1 MAGKVFN
8 KIQDAVNAITG
19 ILLVIM
25 VFIVF
30 IQVIMRY
37 ILGHSLSW
45 SEELTRYMFVWLIYL
60 GVNLGIKGDMQ
71 IKIDVLDLALKGKRR
86 KILNIFQHVAS
97 LVAIVAAAVGSYYL
111 IQVGFRA
118 ISPSLHLPMS
128 IIYVV
133 FPIGF
138 ALDFIEV
145 IRRIVVILKGWNDDE
160 SKEVA
165 A

>member
-1 MAGKVFN
+1 MN
-8 KIQDAVNAITG
+8 LTEEKING
-19 ILLVIM
+19 
-25 VFIVF
+25 
-30 IQVIMRY
+30 
-37 ILGHSLSW
+37 LSW
-45 SEELTRYMFVWLIYL
+45 KPSHNSSCAGQRM
-60 GVNLGIKGDMQ
+60 
-71 IKIDVLDLALKGKRR
+71 
-86 KILNIFQHVAS
+86 
-97 LVAIVAAAVGSYYL
+97 

-118 ISPSLHLPMS
+118 ISPSLHLPMW

>member
-71 IKIDVLDLALKGKRR
+71 IKIDVLDLALKGSAGK
-86 KILNIFQHVAS
+86 S
-97 LVAIVAAAVGSYYL
+97 
-111 IQVGFRA
+111 
-118 ISPSLHLPMS
+118 
-128 IIYVV
+128 
-133 FPIGF
+133 
-138 ALDFIEV
+138 
-145 IRRIVVILKGWNDDE
+145 
-160 SKEVA
+160 
-165 A
+165 

>member
-86 KILNIFQHVAS
+86 KILNI
-97 LVAIVAAAVGSYYL
+97 VAAAVGSYYL

-118 ISPSLHLPMS
+118 ISPSLHLPMW
-128 IIYVV
+128 IVYVV